1 MSLHFVAFLYMHYSL
16 VMEHQSRRG
25 ETLKN
30 GCEPPY
36 STRRRLGFLKVL
48 LVLRWPLPH
57 SFRAPRSTFIVHSL
71 LASLTTDYK
80 SRLKFTLL
88 LFVGRLKT
96 LFFIRSWCAWICND
110 YLCEEFL
117 YSLLSFVGL
126 WMTSWFVFRLSLW
139 SPSSSWCILVVPH
152 FKARMRDLYR

>member
-1 MSLHFVAFLYMHYSL
+1 MAFLYMHYSI

-25 ETLKN
+25 ETLKM
-30 GCEPPY
+30 GASLLT

-96 LFFIRSWCAWICND
+96 LFF
-110 YLCEEFL
+110 YPFL
-117 YSLLSFVGL
+117 MCMNLQWLSVWRIPLLPIVFCWTMDDVMTCLSSLLMKSIVNLMYPGCALFQGQDARFV
-126 WMTSWFVFRLSLW
+126 
-139 SPSSSWCILVVPH
+139 
-152 FKARMRDLYR
+152 